1 MGYRRAPLFI
11 LALYNL
17 KNLLTMKKSPSSV
30 FYIAYVCPKVDL
42 VSLCHLERTQ
52 RASTTTEDT
61 PLHVESTITCTSY
74 VQNNDMPQGT
84 NSHTVLEAKIT
95 QIKNILNTKASSDH
109 IC

>member
-17 KNLLTMKKSPSSV
+17 KILLTMKKSPSSV

-74 VQNNDMPQGT
+74 VQNNDMPQGST
-84 NSHTVLEAKIT
+84 DWDAKLFS
-95 QIKNILNTKASSDH
+95 ILNRKNT
-109 IC
+109 I